1 MDITY
6 LISVYW
12 QPVAAVATLIAS
24 LVMLYFASKF
34 ASKADLL
41 KIEQQ
46 QAEQRATLST
56 HAEQIERIG
65 KFDDHDQ
72 RLLVLER
79 HIADSPTRAELQES
93 ISELGKE
100 FEGVKATV
108 EGLQTHLSSQ
118 LNSLEKDVRL
128 VIDKLIPSGRS

>member
-12 QPVAAVATLIAS
+12 QPIAAIVTLIAS
-24 LVMLYFASKF
+24 LAMLYFASKF

-41 KIEQQ
+41 KIEQA
-46 QAEQRATLST
+46 QAEQKITLSS
-56 HAEQIERIG
+56 HSERIAQISN
-65 KFDDHDQ
+65 FDDHEQ
-72 RLLVLER
+72 RLIVVER

-108 EGLQTHLSSQ
+108 EGLSTHLSSQ

-128 VIDKLIPSGRS
+128 VIDKLIPNGRL